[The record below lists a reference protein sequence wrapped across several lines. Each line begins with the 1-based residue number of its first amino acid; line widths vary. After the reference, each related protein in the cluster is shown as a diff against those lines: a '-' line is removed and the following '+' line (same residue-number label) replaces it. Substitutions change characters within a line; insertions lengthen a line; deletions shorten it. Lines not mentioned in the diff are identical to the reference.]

1 VDFSNGSNKK
11 PEGKQMNLRNR
22 GGGDRDSDGRRSVSV
37 RQLMIRTL
45 FYIVVFVLII
55 WWAKG

>member
-1 VDFSNGSNKK
+1 
-11 PEGKQMNLRNR
+11 MNLRNR